1 MQSGMQF
8 FPKAPF
14 SHVQAISIMGF
25 LFDLFTFITGL
36 LGAILLLRAWLWT
49 LAISPRDP
57 LVAVLWKFTDWLV
70 NPVAYVVKPR
80 GNWEWSCLVSALL
93 VALVQVLVTREALGF
108 PMTALGFAVAP
119 FALVLRWTINLLI
132 WGLIIYVVAGFLGQ
146 RYIGYQSMIA
156 TLIDPFLRPVRRV
169 LPRFGRWDLS
179 PALLFIFLCILLRLL
194 TPLSMGLLML

>member
-1 MQSGMQF
+1 
-8 FPKAPF
+8 
-14 SHVQAISIMGF
+14 MGF

-70 NPVAYVVKPR
+70 NPVAYVIKPR
-80 GNWEWSCLVSALL
+80 GNWEWSCLASALL
-93 VALVQVLVTREALGF
+93 VALVEVLVTRQALGF

-119 FALVLRWTINLLI
+119 FALVLRWAMNLLI
-132 WGLIIYVVAGFLGQ
+132 WGLIIDVIASFMGP

-156 TLIDPFLRPVRRV
+156 TLVDPFLRPVRRV
-169 LPRFGRWDLS
+169 APRLGRWDLS
-179 PALLFIFLCILLRLL
+179 PAILFIVLCLLLRLI